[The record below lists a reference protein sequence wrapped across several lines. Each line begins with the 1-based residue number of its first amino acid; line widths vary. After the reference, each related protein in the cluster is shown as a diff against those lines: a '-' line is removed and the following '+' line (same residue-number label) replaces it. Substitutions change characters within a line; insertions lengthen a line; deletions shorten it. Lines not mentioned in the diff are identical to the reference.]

1 MTHMKLKRMITKQPI
16 TAMIVSMVAGYVVLT
31 ITGLGAK
38 LMEKVPFLSKYNV

>member
-1 MTHMKLKRMITKQPI
+1 MNLKKTICKQPYM
-16 TAMIVSMVAGYVVLT
+16 AMIVSMVAGFVVLT